1 MNTEKTIS
9 AEQVAILAE
18 RVDTLL
24 FNYSELRGLLLGIS
38 QQQSTVSS
46 QSAVLQERL
55 VSFDANQRR
64 LFQLSDEHADSIK
77 QISSELKVHSWTW
90 KLVGSVAVSSLGLVG
105 WAYAE
110 LRSLQAQD
118 NRHDNR
124 ISILEFIAGGR
135 VQQPP
140 KPKEGI
146 TP

>member
-1 MNTEKTIS
+1 MTEKTIS

-24 FNYSELRGLLLGIS
+24 LNYSELKGLLLAIS

-64 LFQLSDEHADSIK
+64 LFQLSDEHAHSIK

-105 WAYAE
+105 WAYTE
-110 LRSLQAQD
+110 LRSLQGQD
-118 NRHDNR
+118 NRHENR
-124 ISILEFIAGGR
+124 LSILEFIVGGR
-135 VQQPP
+135 ASPAP
-140 KPKEGI
+140 KSKEGT